1 MLLVFLT
8 IDKYSPVGSKKL
20 LNTVIIGIA
29 TIIEMSK
36 ELKNQILI
44 LLPIFNEVLMV
55 LSRVINF
62 IPKVLSVNLFYFQPD
77 INITSN
83 ASA

>member
-1 MLLVFLT
+1 MFLT
-8 IDKYSPVGSKKL
+8 IAKYSPVGSKKL
-20 LNTVIIGIA
+20 VNTVTIGIA